1 MSTLSVI
8 WQCLC
13 FCQYKYAAFS
23 ATLWVA
29 IKYVID
35 RSLDGVACKNCH
47 LVNIFGN
54 ISS

>member
-8 WQCLC
+8 CQCLC

-29 IKYVID
+29 IKYVIE
-35 RSLDGVACKNCH
+35 V
-47 LVNIFGN
+47 
-54 ISS
+54 